1 MYKRFKIRRIGNH
14 WYPCVKHDY
23 GSDIS
28 LDQKIERY
36 FDQVS
41 RCSGDT
47 DEITIELEEIPIIVE
62 DINLIFFNESDIT
75 RFYTTDDD
83 FNLKFEIN
91 EHEFEISSYLFGCFE
106 LQFDLNFH
114 ETLYK
119 LHIW

>member
-36 FDQVS
+36 FNQVS

>member
-23 GSDIS
+23 GGDIS